1 MRFMLS
7 VAYDVLNGTHRGFEP
22 LTTAAI
28 EGQVPTV
35 SDEMRVNVA
44 RERESPLIGAL
55 LARQCVSQD
64 SYLAWLVAKMSIQPS
79 PSQSTR

>member
-1 MRFMLS
+1 MLS
-7 VAYDVLNGTHRGFEP
+7 VAYDVLNGTHRGLEP
-22 LTTAAI
+22 LTAAAI

-35 SDEMRVNVA
+35 SDDTRVNVA

-64 SYLAWLVAKMSIQPS
+64 SYLTWLVAKMSIQPS